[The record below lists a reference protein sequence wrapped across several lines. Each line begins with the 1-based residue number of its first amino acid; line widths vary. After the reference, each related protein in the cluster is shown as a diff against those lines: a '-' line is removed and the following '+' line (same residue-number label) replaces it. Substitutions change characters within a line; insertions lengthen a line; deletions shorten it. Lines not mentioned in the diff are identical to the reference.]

1 MKKFHSTRPLERAV
15 WTVIAVVCLLV
26 AWYVAAVGSETGFFA
41 DPVTVF
47 RQLLR
52 SFYEPIGPM
61 TIQGHVL
68 YSLSRV
74 AVGVVVG
81 SVSGTVLGLFMGMNK
96 DIDAF
101 VSPIFNII
109 RPIPTVAWIPLSIM
123 WFGLGETTK
132 YFLIFISSFTGCTI
146 QAFSG
151 VKSVD
156 QTLVGAARM
165 LGAGET
171 RIFATVILP
180 SCVPDICLGVQ
191 QALSSGW
198 ATVVAAEM
206 VRSSEGVGWLIV
218 AGQNNLDMEQILVG
232 IVVIGCVGAV
242 ITTIAS
248 VIESRL
254 CRWNHRSGV

>member
-1 MKKFHSTRPLERAV
+1 MRKFHSTKPLERLV
-15 WTVIAVVCLLV
+15 WAVIAIACLIVV
-26 AWYVAAVGSETGFFA
+26 WYVCA
-41 DPVTVF
+41 
-47 RQLLR
+47 LR
-52 SFYEPIGPM
+52 SELGLFPTPVQVLERLVQAFSEPIGTM
-61 TIQGHVL
+61 TIQMHVL

-74 AVGVVVG
+74 AVGVVLG
-81 SVSGTVLGLFMGMNK
+81 SISGIVLGLFMGMNG
-96 DIDAF
+96 DINAF
-101 VSPIFNII
+101 VSPLFNII

-146 QAFSG
+146 QSFSG

-156 QTLVGAARM
+156 QTLVGAAKM
-165 LGAGET
+165 LGASDF
-171 RIFATVILP
+171 RVFRTVILP
-180 SCVPDICLGVQ
+180 SCVPDICLGIQ
-191 QALSSGW
+191 AALSSGW

-248 VIESRL
+248 IIENRL
-254 CRWNHRSGV
+254 CRWNNRSGV

>member
-1 MKKFHSTRPLERAV
+1 MRKFHSTKPVERIIWA
-15 WTVIAVVCLLV
+15 VIAIACLLV
-26 AWYVAAVGSETGFFA
+26 AWYVGANGSDLKLFPNPLEVWDRLVQAFKK
-41 DPVTVF
+41 
-47 RQLLR
+47 
-52 SFYEPIGPM
+52 PIGTM
-61 TIQGHVL
+61 TIQMHIL

-74 AVGVVVG
+74 AVGVTLG
-81 SVSGTVLGLFMGMNK
+81 SVSGVVLGLFMGMNG
-96 DIDAF
+96 DINAF
-101 VSPIFNII
+101 VSPLFHII

-146 QAFSG
+146 QSFSG
-151 VKSVD
+151 VKNVD
-156 QTLVGAARM
+156 QTLVGAAKM
-165 LGAGET
+165 LGANDL
-171 RIFATVILP
+171 RIFRTVILP

-191 QALSSGW
+191 AALSSGW

-242 ITTIAS
+242 ITTVAS
-248 VIESRL
+248 MIEGRL
-254 CRWNHRSGV
+254 CRWNNRSGV

>member
-1 MKKFHSTRPLERAV
+1 MRKFHSTKPMERLV
-15 WTVIAVVCLLV
+15 WAIIAIACLMI
-26 AWYVAAVGSETGFFA
+26 AWYIGATKSELGIF
-41 DPVTVF
+41 PSPIEVLK
-47 RQLLR
+47 RLLR
-52 SFYEPIGPM
+52 AFSEPIGTM
-61 TIQGHVL
+61 TIQMHIL

-74 AVGVVVG
+74 AVGVTLG
-81 SVSGTVLGLFMGMNK
+81 SISGIVLGLFMGMND
-96 DIDAF
+96 DINAF
-101 VSPIFNII
+101 VSPLFYIV

-156 QTLVGAARM
+156 QTLIGAAKM
-165 LGAGET
+165 LGASDFRVFHT
-171 RIFATVILP
+171 IILP
-180 SCVPDICLGVQ
+180 SCVPDICLGIQ
-191 QALSSGW
+191 AALSSGW

-248 VIESRL
+248 IIESRL
-254 CRWNHRSGV
+254 CRWNNRSGV

>member
-1 MKKFHSTRPLERAV
+1 MRKFHSTKPSERLIWAFISITLMLV
-15 WTVIAVVCLLV
+15 TWHLLTFR
-26 AWYVAAVGSETGFFA
+26 AQNGFFP
-41 DPVTVF
+41 DPVSVLK
-47 RQLLR
+47 RLVR
-52 SFYEPIGPM
+52 SFKEPIGTM
-61 TIQGHVL
+61 TIQMHVL

-74 AVGVVVG
+74 GVGVGVG
-81 SVSGTVLGLFMGMNK
+81 SLCGIVLGLFMGMN
-96 DIDAF
+96 DGVNAF
-101 VSPIFNII
+101 VSPLFNII

-151 VKSVD
+151 VKNID
-156 QTLVGAARM
+156 QELVGAAKM
-165 LGAGET
+165 LGAGQF
-171 RIFATVILP
+171 RIFRTIILP
-180 SCVPDICLGVQ
+180 ACVPDIWLGIQ
-191 QALSSGW
+191 GALSSGW

-242 ITTIAS
+242 ITSIATM
-248 VIESRL
+248 VENRL
-254 CRWNHRSGV
+254 SRWNNRSGV

>member
-1 MKKFHSTRPLERAV
+1 MRKFHSTKPTERFV
-15 WTVIAVVCLLV
+15 WAVIAIACLMF
-26 AWYVAAVGSETGFFA
+26 AWYIGALKSELGLF
-41 DPVTVF
+41 PNPSEVVK
-47 RQLLR
+47 RLLR
-52 SFYEPIGPM
+52 AFSEPIGTM
-61 TIQGHVL
+61 TIQMHIL

-74 AVGVVVG
+74 AVGVALG
-81 SVSGTVLGLFMGMNK
+81 SVSGIVLGLFMGMNE
-96 DIDAF
+96 DINAF
-101 VSPIFNII
+101 VSPLFNIV

-146 QAFSG
+146 QSFSG

-156 QTLVGAARM
+156 QTLVGAAKM
-165 LGAGET
+165 LGAGDLRVFYT
-171 RIFATVILP
+171 IILP
-180 SCVPDICLGVQ
+180 SCVPDICLGIQ
-191 QALSSGW
+191 AALSSGW

-248 VIESRL
+248 IIESRL
-254 CRWNHRSGV
+254 CRWNNRSGV

>member
-1 MKKFHSTRPLERAV
+1 MKKFHSTKVYERAV
-15 WTVIAVVCLLV
+15 WAVIAVVFLLTV
-26 AWYVAAVGSETGFFA
+26 WYFAAKSSETGFFP
-41 DPVTVF
+41 DPVTVWK
-47 RQLLR
+47 QLLR
-52 SFYEPIGPM
+52 SFTEPIGTM
-61 TIQGHVL
+61 TIQGHIL
-68 YSLSRV
+68 FSLSRV
-74 AVGVVVG
+74 AVGVVTG
-81 SVSGTVLGLFMGMNK
+81 SAVGTVLGLFMGLNK
-96 DIDAF
+96 DINAF
-101 VSPIFNII
+101 VSPLFNII

-156 QTLVGAARM
+156 PTLIGAARM
-165 LGAGET
+165 LGAGDF
-171 RIFATVILP
+171 RVFYTVILR

-218 AGQNNLDMEQILVG
+218 AGQNNLDMVQILVG

-248 VIESRL
+248 LIENRL

>member
-1 MKKFHSTRPLERAV
+1 MKKFHSTKPLERLV
-15 WTVIAVVCLLV
+15 WAIIAIACLLV
-26 AWYVAAVGSETGFFA
+26 IWYLASTRSENGFFP

-47 RQLLR
+47 KRLMHACV
-52 SFYEPIGPM
+52 EPIGPM
-61 TIQGHVL
+61 TIWRHVL

-74 AVGVVVG
+74 GVGVVVG
-81 SVSGTVLGLFMGMNK
+81 CISGTILGLCMGMNG
-96 DIDAF
+96 DVAAF

-156 QTLVGAARM
+156 PTLVGAARM
-165 LGAGET
+165 LGAKEVRVFKT
-171 RIFATVILP
+171 IILP

-232 IVVIGCVGAV
+232 IVVIGCFGAI

-248 VIESRL
+248 MIESKL

>member
-1 MKKFHSTRPLERAV
+1 MKKFHSTKIVERVV
-15 WTVIAVVCLLV
+15 WAAIAIAFLLV
-26 AWYVAAVGSETGFFA
+26 VWYIAATNSENGFFP

-47 RQLLR
+47 KQLIR
-52 SFYEPIGPM
+52 SFTEPIGTM
-61 TIQGHVL
+61 TIQEHAL
-68 YSLSRV
+68 FSLSRV
-74 AVGVVVG
+74 AVGVAVG
-81 SVSGTVLGLFMGMNK
+81 SVAGTVLGLFMGMNG
-96 DIDAF
+96 DINAF
-101 VSPIFNII
+101 VSPLFNII

-165 LGAGET
+165 LGAGEV
-171 RIFATVILP
+171 RVFSTVILP
-180 SCVPDICLGVQ
+180 SCVPYICLGVQ

-206 VRSSEGVGWLIV
+206 VRSSEGVGWLII
-218 AGQNNLDMEQILVG
+218 AGQNNLDMVQILVG

>member
-1 MKKFHSTRPLERAV
+1 MRKFHSTKPLERFV
-15 WTVIAVVCLLV
+15 WAVIAISCLMF
-26 AWYVAAVGSETGFFA
+26 AWYLGAVRSETGMFPG
-41 DPVTVF
+41 PVQVLQRLGRAF
-47 RQLLR
+47 
-52 SFYEPIGPM
+52 SEPIGTM
-61 TIQGHVL
+61 TIQMHIL

-74 AVGVVVG
+74 GIGVAVGSFCGV
-81 SVSGTVLGLFMGMNK
+81 VLGLLMGMNEDVK
-96 DIDAF
+96 AF
-101 VSPIFNII
+101 VSPLFNII

-156 QTLVGAARM
+156 DTLIGAAKM
-165 LGAGET
+165 LGASDYRVFRT
-171 RIFATVILP
+171 IILP
-180 SCVPDICLGVQ
+180 ACVPDICLGVQ
-191 QALSSGW
+191 AALSSGW

-254 CRWNHRSGV
+254 CRWNNRSGV

>member
-1 MKKFHSTRPLERAV
+1 MKKFHSTKAAERAV
-15 WTVIAVVCLLV
+15 WAVIAIAFLLV
-26 AWYVAAVGSETGFFA
+26 VWYVAATSSENGFFP
-41 DPVTVF
+41 DPITVC
-47 RQLLR
+47 RQLVR
-52 SFYEPIGPM
+52 SFTEPIGTM

-68 YSLSRV
+68 FSLSRV

-81 SVSGTVLGLFMGMNK
+81 SVTGTVLGLFMGMNG
-96 DIDAF
+96 DINAF
-101 VSPIFNII
+101 VSQLFNII

-165 LGAGET
+165 LGAGEV
-171 RIFATVILP
+171 RVFSTVILP

-218 AGQNNLDMEQILVG
+218 AGQNNLDMVQILVG

-248 VIESRL
+248 MIESRL